1 MKGVTSL
8 RFKLRPQAECQRRDC
23 GWGQIAGMGA
33 TAAAVRGLAQQHV
46 KATGHPVHVTI
57 SDITEYRQDGGAP
70 EETRAGDGRML

>member
-1 MKGVTSL
+1 MKGVTFL
-8 RFKLRPQAECQRRDC
+8 RFKLRPQAECQRC
-23 GWGQIAGMGA
+23 GWRQIAGMGA

-70 EETRAGDGRML
+70 EGARA